1 MKLMRTL
8 LWAMVLIPALISAQ
22 PSQQEARRMAYAE
35 AQRQGVDPEALEAR
49 LQARGINTATLTMTD
64 IPRIQPIVEEEIAK
78 MKAEQIASASAE
90 QAVKS
95 GSLSGTEMAADG
107 AAQSETSIQTTT
119 TELASESVD
128 VVKTKVDSKTP
139 VEVKIDASQ
148 ANTMVFGKHIF
159 TNGSLSLYEVS
170 KDYIPNDSYILGPG
184 DVVTVSIFGKSQAD
198 LQFTIKPDGFIEP
211 ANLPKIYLKG
221 ISLGQAREVVRRR
234 LQNFYQFDK
243 GQFALTL
250 TTARTLTIQI
260 TGAVAQP
267 GTYTLSAYNTAF
279 NALIA
284 AGGPSKLG
292 TVRNIQ
298 VINGGKVKEL
308 DVYEYLFNPQKQSD
322 YYLQNNDILYVPF
335 IGDLVEIKGSV
346 KQVGVFEMKEKETFS
361 ELLNY
366 TGGYLS
372 DALRDEIQLVRKNKE
387 GSFVKEYSGAELAK
401 LTFEDGDKVIVATQ
415 TSDKKDYVEVNGWVD
430 YPGIYGIRDYPTVKE
445 VLLKVGV
452 REETRMDV
460 AYLTRTAADGTR
472 SLMQFRPEDQLALE
486 DSLALALLPEDQITI
501 FSIRDFIDKAAVAI
515 EGAVRQPGTFA
526 LDDNANVAYLID
538 LAKGLKQDA
547 KLDLA
552 YLFRENPDG
561 TTEIETLNLEEILNG
576 TSTFTLRDNDVLRVL
591 SEKAFIDASTVSIV
605 GAVRNPVEL
614 TVDSSLTVSAMVDLA
629 NGLKRNAKRDLA
641 YVFRTY
647 DDGSSELLSF
657 HLENVLTGS
666 ESFEV
671 QNRDQIR
678 ILSSSAFIDGSKLSI
693 VGSVRNPLS
702 IEVDSAVTIKAF
714 IDLANGLTKDARTD
728 LAYVFRTF
736 PDGSQ
741 EILPIDL
748 TAELDGSSQLKLTDK
763 DQVRILSDR
772 TYYDGAVLSISGE
785 VRSPME
791 MPYDSAITLDE
802 VLNLAGGLTF
812 AGDSARI
819 VVYSMDF
826 EGRNIGKIKETKLDS
841 RTAKEYTFKPF
852 DAIVVRKKAGF
863 EFQEYVTIGGEVAY
877 PGRYAIREGEKVGQ
891 LIRKAG
897 GLTKEAFPQAASFTR
912 QGKGKVFISIDR
924 ILRAG
929 NTYNNIELLPGDNLF
944 IPTKDMTVEIRLAN
958 TEASEYAAF
967 ADDYAR
973 PSVNVAYVA
982 GKSARWYVKNMVGG
996 YGENAKRTDVNVV
1009 YANGTV
1015 KDFKWYKPFYRYP
1028 KVKPGSMVVVGAK
1041 PVKEEKEKKDK
1052 QQSDFD
1058 WQEFSGNLMAQ
1069 VTSLLT
1075 VVVLATQLP

>member
-8 LWAMVLIPALISAQ
+8 LWAMVLIPALLSAQ

-78 MKAEQIASASAE
+78 MKAEQVASASAE
-90 QAVKS
+90 QAVES

-107 AAQSETSIQTTT
+107 AAQSEASIQTTT

-139 VEVKIDASQ
+139 VEVKIDADQ

-460 AYLTRTAADGTR
+460 AYLTRTNLDGTR
-472 SLMQFRPEDQLALE
+472 SLIRFNPAAELE
-486 DSLALALLPEDQITI
+486 GADAPLPLEPEDQILL
-501 FSIRDFIDKAAVAI
+501 FNVRDFTDKATVAI
-515 EGAVRQPGTFA
+515 EGAVRQPGAFA
-526 LDDNANVAYLID
+526 LDENANVAFLID
-538 LAKGLKQDA
+538 LAKGLKEDA

-561 TTEIETLNLEEILNG
+561 TTEIETLNLEDILSG
-576 TSTFTLRDNDVLRVL
+576 AAFFELRDNDVLRVL

-605 GAVRNPVEL
+605 GAVRNPIEL
-614 TVDSSLTVSAMVDLA
+614 TVDS
-629 NGLKRNAKRDLA
+629 
-641 YVFRTY
+641 
-647 DDGSSELLSF
+647 
-657 HLENVLTGS
+657 
-666 ESFEV
+666 
-671 QNRDQIR
+671 
-678 ILSSSAFIDGSKLSI
+678 
-693 VGSVRNPLS
+693 
-702 IEVDSAVTIKAF
+702 AVTVKAL
-714 IDLANGLTKDARTD
+714 IDLANGLQKDARTD
-728 LAYVFRTF
+728 QAYIFRTY

-741 EILPIDL
+741 EILTLDL
-748 TAELDGSSQLKLTDK
+748 AAEIAVEDPMPLMDK
-763 DQVRILSDR
+763 DQVRILSER

-785 VRSPME
+785 VRSGLE
-791 MPYDSAITLDE
+791 MPYDSTITLDE
-802 VLNLAGGLTF
+802 VLTLAGGLTF
-812 AGDSARI
+812 AGDSSKVIVYRI
-819 VVYSMDF
+819 AFNGKD
-826 EGRNIGKIKETKLDS
+826 IGKVKEFTLDS
-841 RTAKEYTFKPF
+841 RVSSDFTFEPF
-852 DAIVVRKKAGF
+852 DAIVVRKKPGF

-877 PGRYAIREGEKVGQ
+877 PGRYAIREGEKVGE

-1058 WQEFSGNLMAQ
+1058 WQEFSGNFMAQ

>member
-8 LWAMVLIPALISAQ
+8 LWAVVLVPVLLSAQ
-22 PSQQEARRMAYAE
+22 PTQEEARRMARSE
-35 AQRQGVDPEALEAR
+35 ASRQGVDPDALEAR

-78 MKAEQIASASAE
+78 MKAEQSASASAE
-90 QAVKS
+90 QAVES
-95 GSLSGTEMAADG
+95 GSLSGTEMAAEG
-107 AAQSETSIQTTT
+107 AEQKEESIQTTT
-119 TELASESVD
+119 TELATEAVE

-211 ANLPKIYLKG
+211 ASLPKIYLKG

-335 IGDLVEIKGSV
+335 IGDLVEVKGSV
-346 KQVGVFEMKEKETFS
+346 KQVGVFEMKEKENFS
-361 ELLNY
+361 DLLDY
-366 TGGYLS
+366 TGGYLN
-372 DALRDEIQLVRKNKE
+372 DALRNEIQLVRKNKE

-401 LTFEDGDKVIVATQ
+401 LTFEDGDKVIIATQ

-445 VLLKVGV
+445 VLQKVGV

-460 AYLTRTAADGTR
+460 AYLTRTNLDGTR
-472 SLMQFRPEDQLALE
+472 SLIRFTPSEELE
-486 DSLALALLPEDQITI
+486 GADAPLPLQPEDQILL
-501 FSIRDFIDKAAVAI
+501 FNVRDFTDKATVAI
-515 EGAVRQPGTFA
+515 EGAVRAPGAFA
-526 LDDNANVAYLID
+526 LDENANVAFLID
-538 LAKGLKQDA
+538 LAKGLKEDA

-561 TTEIETLNLEEILNG
+561 TTEIETLNLEEILSG
-576 TSTFTLRDNDVLRVL
+576 ASSFELRDKDVLRVL

-614 TVDSSLTVSAMVDLA
+614 TVDSAVTVKALIDLA
-629 NGLKRNAKRDLA
+629 NGLK
-641 YVFRTY
+641 
-647 DDGSSELLSF
+647 
-657 HLENVLTGS
+657 
-666 ESFEV
+666 
-671 QNRDQIR
+671 
-678 ILSSSAFIDGSKLSI
+678 
-693 VGSVRNPLS
+693 
-702 IEVDSAVTIKAF
+702 
-714 IDLANGLTKDARTD
+714 KDARTD
-728 LAYVFRTF
+728 KAYIFRTY

-741 EILPIDL
+741 EILTLDL
-748 TAELDGSSQLKLTDK
+748 AAEIAVENPMQLMDK
-763 DQVRILSDR
+763 DQVRILSER

-785 VRSPME
+785 VRNGME
-791 MPYDSAITLDE
+791 MPYDSTITLNE

-812 AGDSARI
+812 AGDSSQV
-819 VVYSMDF
+819 VVYRIAFD
-826 EGRNIGKIKETKLDS
+826 GRDIGKVKEFKLDS
-841 RTAKEYTFKPF
+841 RINGEFLFQPF

-863 EFQEYVTIGGEVAY
+863 EFQEYVNIGGEVAF
-877 PGRYAIREGEKVGQ
+877 PGRYAIREGEKVGD

-897 GLTKEAFPQAASFTR
+897 GLTKEAFPQAANFTR
-912 QGKGKVFISIDR
+912 QGKGKVFLSIDK
-924 ILRAG
+924 ILRIG
-929 NTYNNIELLPGDNLF
+929 NTYNNIELMPGDELF
-944 IPTKDMTVEIRLAN
+944 IPAKDMTVEIRLAN

-967 ADDYAR
+967 ATDYAR
-973 PSVNVAYVA
+973 QSVNVAYVA
-982 GKSARWYVKNMVGG
+982 GKNARWYVKNMVGG
-996 YGENAKRTDVNVV
+996 FGDNAKRTDVNVV

-1015 KDFKWYKPFYRYP
+1015 KDFKWYRPTYRYP
-1028 KVKPGSMVVVGAK
+1028 KVKPGAMVVVGAK
-1041 PVKEEKEKKDK
+1041 PVKEKEKQEK

-1058 WQEFSGNLMAQ
+1058 WQEFSGNFMAQ
-1069 VTSLLT
+1069 ITSLLT
-1075 VVVLATQLP
+1075 VVVLATQLQ

>member
-8 LWAMVLIPALISAQ
+8 LWAMVLIPALLSAQ
-22 PSQQEARRMAYAE
+22 PSQEEARKMARME
-35 AQRQGVDPEALEAR
+35 ASRQGVDPDALEAR

-78 MKAEQIASASAE
+78 MKAEQVASASAE
-90 QAVKS
+90 QAVES

-107 AAQSETSIQTTT
+107 AAQSEASIQTTT

-139 VEVKIDASQ
+139 VEVKIDADQ

-460 AYLTRTAADGTR
+460 AYLTRTNLDGTR
-472 SLMQFRPEDQLALE
+472 SLIRFNPAAELE
-486 DSLALALLPEDQITI
+486 GADAPLPLEPEDQILL
-501 FSIRDFIDKAAVAI
+501 FNVRDFTDKATVAI
-515 EGAVRQPGTFA
+515 EGAVRQPGAFA
-526 LDDNANVAYLID
+526 LDENANVAFLID
-538 LAKGLKQDA
+538 LAKGLKEDA

-561 TTEIETLNLEEILNG
+561 TTEIETLNLEDILSG
-576 TSTFTLRDNDVLRVL
+576 AAFFELRDNDVLRVL

-605 GAVRNPVEL
+605 GAVRNPIEL
-614 TVDSSLTVSAMVDLA
+614 TVDS
-629 NGLKRNAKRDLA
+629 
-641 YVFRTY
+641 
-647 DDGSSELLSF
+647 
-657 HLENVLTGS
+657 
-666 ESFEV
+666 
-671 QNRDQIR
+671 
-678 ILSSSAFIDGSKLSI
+678 
-693 VGSVRNPLS
+693 
-702 IEVDSAVTIKAF
+702 AVTVKAL
-714 IDLANGLTKDARTD
+714 IDLANGLQKDARTD
-728 LAYVFRTF
+728 QAYIFRTY

-741 EILPIDL
+741 EILTLDL
-748 TAELDGSSQLKLTDK
+748 AAEIAVEDPMPLMDK
-763 DQVRILSDR
+763 DQVRILSER

-785 VRSPME
+785 VRSGLE
-791 MPYDSAITLDE
+791 MPYDSTITLDE
-802 VLNLAGGLTF
+802 VLTLAGGLTF
-812 AGDSARI
+812 AGDSSKVIVYRI
-819 VVYSMDF
+819 AFNGKD
-826 EGRNIGKIKETKLDS
+826 IGKVKEFTLDS
-841 RTAKEYTFKPF
+841 RVSSDFTFEPF
-852 DAIVVRKKAGF
+852 DAIVVRKKPGF

-877 PGRYAIREGEKVGQ
+877 PGRYAIHEGEKVGE

-1028 KVKPGSMVVVGAK
+1028 KVKPGSVVVVGAK
-1041 PVKEEKEKKDK
+1041 PVKEETEKNRERE
-1052 QQSDFD
+1052 DFN
-1058 WQEFSGNLMAQ
+1058 WQEFSANLMAQ
-1069 VTSLLT
+1069 TTSILSIY
-1075 VVVLATQLP
+1075 VLATRL

>member
-1 MKLMRTL
+1 MRIMRTL
-8 LWAMVLIPALISAQ
+8 LWAMVLVPALVSAQ
-22 PSQQEARRMAYAE
+22 PSQEEARRMARTE
-35 AQRQGVDPEALEAR
+35 ASRQGVDPDVLERR

-64 IPRIQPIVEEEIAK
+64 IPRVQPIVEEEIAK
-78 MKAEQIASASAE
+78 LKAEQSASASAE
-90 QAVKS
+90 QAVES

-107 AAQSETSIQTTT
+107 AEQKEESIQTTT
-119 TELASESVD
+119 TELATEAVE

-335 IGDLVEIKGSV
+335 IGDLVEVKGSV

-361 ELLNY
+361 ELLEY

-401 LTFEDGDKVIVATQ
+401 LTFEDGDKVIIATQ

-445 VLLKVGV
+445 VLMKVGV

-460 AYLTRTAADGTR
+460 AYLTRTNLDGTR
-472 SLMQFRPEDQLALE
+472 SLIRFNPAAELE
-486 DSLALALLPEDQITI
+486 GADAPLPLQPEDQILL
-501 FSIRDFIDKAAVAI
+501 FNVRDFTDKATVAI
-515 EGAVRQPGTFA
+515 EGAVRQPGAFA
-526 LDDNANVAYLID
+526 LDENANVAYLID
-538 LAKGLKQDA
+538 LAKGLKEDA

-561 TTEIETLNLEEILNG
+561 TTEIETLNLEDILSG

-591 SEKAFIDASTVSIV
+591 SERAFIDASTVSIV
-605 GAVRNPVEL
+605 GAVRNPIEL

-657 HLENVLTGS
+657 HLENVLNGAET
-666 ESFEV
+666 FEV

-678 ILSSSAFIDGSKLSI
+678 ILSASAFIDGSKLSI

-728 LAYVFRTF
+728 LAYVFRTY

-748 TAELDGSSQLKLTDK
+748 NAELDGSSQLKLTDK

-785 VRSPME
+785 VRSAME
-791 MPYDSAITLDE
+791 MPYDSTITLDE

-826 EGRNIGKIKETKLDS
+826 DGRNIGKVKETKLDS
-841 RTAKEYTFKPF
+841 RTAKDYTFKPF

-863 EFQEYVTIGGEVAY
+863 EFQEYVNIGGEVAY
-877 PGRYAIREGEKVGQ
+877 PGRYAIREGEKIGE

-924 ILRAG
+924 ILRTG
-929 NTYNNIELLPGDNLF
+929 NTYNNIQLLPGDNLF
-944 IPTKDMTVEIRLAN
+944 IPSKDMTVEIRLPN
-958 TEASEYAAF
+958 TEAAEYAAF
-967 ADDYAR
+967 SDEYR
-973 PSVNVAYVA
+973 RESVHVAYVA

-996 YGENAKRTDVNVV
+996 YGENAKRSKTNVV

-1015 KDFKWYKPFYRYP
+1015 KDYKWFKPFYRYP
-1028 KVKPGSMVVVGAK
+1028 KVKPGAMVVVGAK
-1041 PVKEEKEKKDK
+1041 PVKEEKDK
-1052 QQSDFD
+1052 RDRFNSDFD
-1058 WQEFSGNLMAQ
+1058 WQEFSGNLLSQISA
-1069 VTSLLT
+1069 VFT
-1075 VVVLATQLP
+1075 VVVLANQL

>member
-1 MKLMRTL
+1 
-8 LWAMVLIPALISAQ
+8 
-22 PSQQEARRMAYAE
+22 
-35 AQRQGVDPEALEAR
+35 
-49 LQARGINTATLTMTD
+49 
-64 IPRIQPIVEEEIAK
+64 
-78 MKAEQIASASAE
+78 
-90 QAVKS
+90 
-95 GSLSGTEMAADG
+95 
-107 AAQSETSIQTTT
+107 
-119 TELASESVD
+119 
-128 VVKTKVDSKTP
+128 
-139 VEVKIDASQ
+139 
-148 ANTMVFGKHIF
+148 
-159 TNGSLSLYEVS
+159 
-170 KDYIPNDSYILGPG
+170 
-184 DVVTVSIFGKSQAD
+184 
-198 LQFTIKPDGFIEP
+198 
-211 ANLPKIYLKG
+211 
-221 ISLGQAREVVRRR
+221 
-234 LQNFYQFDK
+234 
-243 GQFALTL
+243 
-250 TTARTLTIQI
+250 
-260 TGAVAQP
+260 
-267 GTYTLSAYNTAF
+267 
-279 NALIA
+279 
-284 AGGPSKLG
+284 
-292 TVRNIQ
+292 
-298 VINGGKVKEL
+298 
-308 DVYEYLFNPQKQSD
+308 LFNPQKQSD

-460 AYLTRTAADGTR
+460 AYLTRTNLDGTR
-472 SLMQFRPEDQLALE
+472 SLIRFNPAAELE
-486 DSLALALLPEDQITI
+486 GADAPLPLEPEDQILL
-501 FSIRDFIDKAAVAI
+501 FNVRDFTDKATVAI
-515 EGAVRQPGTFA
+515 EGAVRQPGAFA
-526 LDDNANVAYLID
+526 LDENANVAFLID
-538 LAKGLKQDA
+538 LAKGLKEDA

-561 TTEIETLNLEEILNG
+561 TTEIETLNLEDILSG
-576 TSTFTLRDNDVLRVL
+576 AAFFELRDNDVLRVL

-605 GAVRNPVEL
+605 GAVRNPIEL
-614 TVDSSLTVSAMVDLA
+614 TVDS
-629 NGLKRNAKRDLA
+629 
-641 YVFRTY
+641 
-647 DDGSSELLSF
+647 
-657 HLENVLTGS
+657 
-666 ESFEV
+666 
-671 QNRDQIR
+671 
-678 ILSSSAFIDGSKLSI
+678 
-693 VGSVRNPLS
+693 
-702 IEVDSAVTIKAF
+702 AVTVKAL
-714 IDLANGLTKDARTD
+714 IDLANGLQKDARTD
-728 LAYVFRTF
+728 QAYIFRTY

-741 EILPIDL
+741 EILTLDL
-748 TAELDGSSQLKLTDK
+748 AAEIAVEDPMPLMDK
-763 DQVRILSDR
+763 DQVRILSER

-785 VRSPME
+785 VRSGLE
-791 MPYDSAITLDE
+791 MPYDSTITLDE
-802 VLNLAGGLTF
+802 VLTLAGGLTF
-812 AGDSARI
+812 AGDSSKVIVYRI
-819 VVYSMDF
+819 AFNGKD
-826 EGRNIGKIKETKLDS
+826 IGKVKEFTLDS
-841 RTAKEYTFKPF
+841 RVSSDFTFEPF
-852 DAIVVRKKAGF
+852 DAIVVRKKPGF

-877 PGRYAIREGEKVGQ
+877 PGRYAIHEGEKVGE

-1028 KVKPGSMVVVGAK
+1028 KVKPGSVVVVGAK
-1041 PVKEEKEKKDK
+1041 PVKEETEKNRERE
-1052 QQSDFD
+1052 DFN
-1058 WQEFSGNLMAQ
+1058 WQEFSANLMAQ
-1069 VTSLLT
+1069 TTSILSIY
-1075 VVVLATQLP
+1075 VLATRL

>member
-8 LWAMVLIPALISAQ
+8 LWAMVLIPALLSAQ
-22 PSQQEARRMAYAE
+22 PSQEEARKMARME
-35 AQRQGVDPEALEAR
+35 ASRQGVDPDALEAR

-78 MKAEQIASASAE
+78 MKAEQSASASAE
-90 QAVKS
+90 QAVES

-107 AAQSETSIQTTT
+107 AEQKEESIQTTT
-119 TELASESVD
+119 TELATEAVE

-139 VEVKIDASQ
+139 VEVKIDANQ

-335 IGDLVEIKGSV
+335 IGDLVEVKGSV

-361 ELLNY
+361 ELLEY

-372 DALRDEIQLVRKNKE
+372 DALRDEIQLVRKNKD

-401 LTFEDGDKVIVATQ
+401 LTFEDGDKVIIATQ

-445 VLLKVGV
+445 VLMKVGV

-460 AYLTRTAADGTR
+460 AYLTRTNLDGTR
-472 SLMQFRPEDQLALE
+472 SLIRFNPAAELE
-486 DSLALALLPEDQITI
+486 GADAPLPLQPEDQILL
-501 FSIRDFIDKAAVAI
+501 FNVRDFTDKATVAI
-515 EGAVRQPGTFA
+515 EGAVRQPGAFA
-526 LDDNANVAYLID
+526 IDENANVAYLID
-538 LAKGLKQDA
+538 LAKGLKEDA

-561 TTEIETLNLEEILNG
+561 TTEIETLNLEDILSG
-576 TSTFTLRDNDVLRVL
+576 AAFFELRDKDVLRVL
-591 SEKAFIDASTVSIV
+591 SEKAFVDASTVSIL
-605 GAVRNPVEL
+605 GAVRNPIEL
-614 TVDSSLTVSAMVDLA
+614 TVDSAVTVKALIDLA
-629 NGLKRNAKRDLA
+629 NGLK
-641 YVFRTY
+641 
-647 DDGSSELLSF
+647 
-657 HLENVLTGS
+657 
-666 ESFEV
+666 
-671 QNRDQIR
+671 
-678 ILSSSAFIDGSKLSI
+678 
-693 VGSVRNPLS
+693 
-702 IEVDSAVTIKAF
+702 
-714 IDLANGLTKDARTD
+714 KDARTD
-728 LAYVFRTF
+728 QAYIFRTY

-741 EILPIDL
+741 EILTLDL
-748 TAELDGSSQLKLTDK
+748 AAEIAVEDPMPLMDK
-763 DQVRILSDR
+763 DQVRILSER

-785 VRSPME
+785 VRNGLE
-791 MPYDSAITLDE
+791 MPYDSTITLDE
-802 VLNLAGGLTF
+802 VLTLAGGLTF
-812 AGDSARI
+812 AGDSSKVIVYRI
-819 VVYSMDF
+819 AFNGKD
-826 EGRNIGKIKETKLDS
+826 IGKVKDFTLDS
-841 RTAKEYTFKPF
+841 RMSGDFTFEPF
-852 DAIVVRKKAGF
+852 DAIVVRKKPGF
-863 EFQEYVTIGGEVAY
+863 EFQEYV
-877 PGRYAIREGEKVGQ
+877 
-891 LIRKAG
+891 
-897 GLTKEAFPQAASFTR
+897 
-912 QGKGKVFISIDR
+912 
-924 ILRAG
+924 
-929 NTYNNIELLPGDNLF
+929 NI
-944 IPTKDMTVEIRLAN
+944 
-958 TEASEYAAF
+958 
-967 ADDYAR
+967 
-973 PSVNVAYVA
+973 
-982 GKSARWYVKNMVGG
+982 
-996 YGENAKRTDVNVV
+996 
-1009 YANGTV
+1009 
-1015 KDFKWYKPFYRYP
+1015 
-1028 KVKPGSMVVVGAK
+1028 
-1041 PVKEEKEKKDK
+1041 
-1052 QQSDFD
+1052 
-1058 WQEFSGNLMAQ
+1058 
-1069 VTSLLT
+1069 
-1075 VVVLATQLP
+1075 

>member
-1 MKLMRTL
+1 MLNRAKKKPVK
-8 LWAMVLIPALISAQ
+8 WPHAEASAKALILQS
-22 PSQQEARRMAYAE
+22 
-35 AQRQGVDPEALEAR
+35 LEAR

-64 IPRIQPIVEEEIAK
+64 IPRVQPIVEEEIAK
-78 MKAEQIASASAE
+78 MKAEQSASASAE
-90 QAVKS
+90 QAVES

-107 AAQSETSIQTTT
+107 AEQKEESIQTTT
-119 TELASESVD
+119 TELATEAVE

-335 IGDLVEIKGSV
+335 IGDLVEVKGSV

-361 ELLNY
+361 ELLEY

-401 LTFEDGDKVIVATQ
+401 LTFEDGDKVIIATQ

-445 VLLKVGV
+445 VLMKVGV

-460 AYLTRTAADGTR
+460 AYLTRTNLDGTR
-472 SLMQFRPEDQLALE
+472 SLIRFNPAAELE
-486 DSLALALLPEDQITI
+486 GADAPLPLQPEDQILL
-501 FSIRDFIDKAAVAI
+501 FNVRDFTDKATVAI
-515 EGAVRQPGTFA
+515 EGAVRQPGAFA
-526 LDDNANVAYLID
+526 LDENANVAYLID
-538 LAKGLKQDA
+538 LAKGLKEDA

-561 TTEIETLNLEEILNG
+561 TTEIETLNLEDILSG
-576 TSTFTLRDNDVLRVL
+576 AAFFELRDNDVLRVL
-591 SEKAFIDASTVSIV
+591 SEKAFVDASTVSIV
-605 GAVRNPVEL
+605 GAVRNPIEL
-614 TVDSSLTVSAMVDLA
+614 TVDSAVTVKALIDLA
-629 NGLKRNAKRDLA
+629 NGLK
-641 YVFRTY
+641 
-647 DDGSSELLSF
+647 
-657 HLENVLTGS
+657 
-666 ESFEV
+666 
-671 QNRDQIR
+671 
-678 ILSSSAFIDGSKLSI
+678 
-693 VGSVRNPLS
+693 
-702 IEVDSAVTIKAF
+702 
-714 IDLANGLTKDARTD
+714 KDARTD
-728 LAYVFRTF
+728 QAYIFRTY

-741 EILPIDL
+741 EILTLDL
-748 TAELDGSSQLKLTDK
+748 AAEIAVEDPMPLMDK
-763 DQVRILSDR
+763 DQVRILSER

-785 VRSPME
+785 VRNGLE
-791 MPYDSAITLDE
+791 MPYDSTITLDE
-802 VLNLAGGLTF
+802 VLTSSWRVNLC
-812 AGDSARI
+812 R
-819 VVYSMDF
+819 
-826 EGRNIGKIKETKLDS
+826 
-841 RTAKEYTFKPF
+841 
-852 DAIVVRKKAGF
+852 
-863 EFQEYVTIGGEVAY
+863 
-877 PGRYAIREGEKVGQ
+877 
-891 LIRKAG
+891 
-897 GLTKEAFPQAASFTR
+897 
-912 QGKGKVFISIDR
+912 
-924 ILRAG
+924 
-929 NTYNNIELLPGDNLF
+929 
-944 IPTKDMTVEIRLAN
+944 
-958 TEASEYAAF
+958 
-967 ADDYAR
+967 
-973 PSVNVAYVA
+973 
-982 GKSARWYVKNMVGG
+982 
-996 YGENAKRTDVNVV
+996 
-1009 YANGTV
+1009 
-1015 KDFKWYKPFYRYP
+1015 
-1028 KVKPGSMVVVGAK
+1028 
-1041 PVKEEKEKKDK
+1041 
-1052 QQSDFD
+1052 
-1058 WQEFSGNLMAQ
+1058 
-1069 VTSLLT
+1069 
-1075 VVVLATQLP
+1075 

>member
-8 LWAMVLIPALISAQ
+8 LWAMVLIPALLSAQ
-22 PSQQEARRMAYAE
+22 PSQEEARKMARME
-35 AQRQGVDPEALEAR
+35 ASRQGVDPDALEAR
-49 LQARGINTATLTMTD
+49 LQARGINTATLTMSD

-78 MKAEQIASASAE
+78 MKAEQSASASAE
-90 QAVKS
+90 QAVES

-107 AAQSETSIQTTT
+107 QAQSEASIQTTT
-119 TELASESVD
+119 TELANEAVE

-139 VEVKIDASQ
+139 VEVKIDADQ

-211 ANLPKIYLKG
+211 TNLPKIYLKG
-221 ISLGQAREVVRRR
+221 ISLGQAREAVRSR
-234 LQNFYQFDK
+234 LQNFYRFDK

-335 IGDLVEIKGSV
+335 IGDLVEVKGSV

-361 ELLNY
+361 DLLDY
-366 TGGYLS
+366 TGGYLN

-401 LTFEDGDKVIVATQ
+401 LTFEDGDKVIIATQ

-430 YPGIYGIRDYPTVKE
+430 YPGIYGIRDYPSIKQ
-445 VLLKVGV
+445 VLQKVGI

-460 AYLTRTAADGTR
+460 AYLTRTLVDGTR
-472 SLMQFRPEDQLALE
+472 RLIQFSPEAQLASE
-486 DSLALALLPEDQITI
+486 DSLALVLLPEDQITVFNI
-501 FSIRDFIDKAAVAI
+501 SDFVDKATVAI

-526 LDDNANVAYLID
+526 LDESANVAFLID

-561 TTEIETLNLEEILNG
+561 TTEIETLNLEEILSG
-576 TSTFTLRDNDVLRVL
+576 ASSFELRDKDVLRVL

-605 GAVRNPVEL
+605 GAVRNPIEL
-614 TVDSSLTVSAMVDLA
+614 TVDSAVTVKALIDLA
-629 NGLKRNAKRDLA
+629 NGLK
-641 YVFRTY
+641 
-647 DDGSSELLSF
+647 
-657 HLENVLTGS
+657 
-666 ESFEV
+666 
-671 QNRDQIR
+671 
-678 ILSSSAFIDGSKLSI
+678 
-693 VGSVRNPLS
+693 
-702 IEVDSAVTIKAF
+702 
-714 IDLANGLTKDARTD
+714 KDARTD
-728 LAYVFRTF
+728 KAYIFRTY

-741 EILPIDL
+741 EILTLDL
-748 TAELDGSSQLKLTDK
+748 AAEIAVEDPMPLMDK
-763 DQVRILSDR
+763 DQVRILSER

-785 VRSPME
+785 VRNRLE
-791 MPYDSAITLDE
+791 MPYDSTITLDE
-802 VLNLAGGLTF
+802 VLTLAGGLTF
-812 AGDSARI
+812 AGDSSKVIVYRI
-819 VVYSMDF
+819 AFNGKD
-826 EGRNIGKIKETKLDS
+826 IGKVKEFTLDS
-841 RTAKEYTFKPF
+841 RMSGAFTFEPF
-852 DAIVVRKKAGF
+852 DAIVVRKKPGF
-863 EFQEYVTIGGEVAY
+863 EFQEYVNIGGEVAY
-877 PGRYAIREGEKVGQ
+877 PGRYAIRDGEKVGE

-897 GLTKEAFPQAASFTR
+897 GLTKEAFPQAANFTR

-929 NTYNNIELLPGDNLF
+929 NTYNNIQLLPGDDLF
-944 IPTKDMTVEIRLAN
+944 IPSKDMTVEIRLPN
-958 TEASEYAAF
+958 TEAAEYAAF
-967 ADDYAR
+967 SDEYR
-973 PSVNVAYVA
+973 RESVHVAYIA

-996 YGENAKRTDVNVV
+996 YGENAKRSKTNVV

-1015 KDFKWYKPFYRYP
+1015 KDYKWFKPFYRYP
-1028 KVKPGSMVVVGAK
+1028 KVKPGSTVVVGAK
-1041 PVKEEKEKKDK
+1041 PVKEEKDK
-1052 QQSDFD
+1052 RDRFNSDFD
-1058 WQEFSGNLMAQ
+1058 WQEFSGNLLSQISA
-1069 VTSLLT
+1069 VFT
-1075 VVVLATQLP
+1075 VVVLANQL

>member
-1 MKLMRTL
+1 
-8 LWAMVLIPALISAQ
+8 
-22 PSQQEARRMAYAE
+22 
-35 AQRQGVDPEALEAR
+35 
-49 LQARGINTATLTMTD
+49 
-64 IPRIQPIVEEEIAK
+64 
-78 MKAEQIASASAE
+78 
-90 QAVKS
+90 
-95 GSLSGTEMAADG
+95 
-107 AAQSETSIQTTT
+107 
-119 TELASESVD
+119 
-128 VVKTKVDSKTP
+128 
-139 VEVKIDASQ
+139 
-148 ANTMVFGKHIF
+148 MVFGKHIF

-335 IGDLVEIKGSV
+335 IGDLVEVKGSV

-361 ELLNY
+361 ELLEY

-401 LTFEDGDKVIVATQ
+401 LTFEDGDKVIIATQ

-445 VLLKVGV
+445 VLMKVGV

-460 AYLTRTAADGTR
+460 AYLTRTNLDGTR
-472 SLMQFRPEDQLALE
+472 SLIRFNPAAELE
-486 DSLALALLPEDQITI
+486 GADAPLPLQPEDQILL
-501 FSIRDFIDKAAVAI
+501 FNVRDFTDKATVAI
-515 EGAVRQPGTFA
+515 EGAVRQPGAFA
-526 LDDNANVAYLID
+526 LDENANVAYLID
-538 LAKGLKQDA
+538 LAKGLKEDA

-561 TTEIETLNLEEILNG
+561 TTEIETLNLEDILSG
-576 TSTFTLRDNDVLRVL
+576 AAFFELRDNDVLRVL
-591 SEKAFIDASTVSIV
+591 SEKAFVDASTVSIV
-605 GAVRNPVEL
+605 GAVRNPIEL
-614 TVDSSLTVSAMVDLA
+614 TVDSAVTVKALIDLA
-629 NGLKRNAKRDLA
+629 NGLK
-641 YVFRTY
+641 
-647 DDGSSELLSF
+647 
-657 HLENVLTGS
+657 
-666 ESFEV
+666 
-671 QNRDQIR
+671 
-678 ILSSSAFIDGSKLSI
+678 
-693 VGSVRNPLS
+693 
-702 IEVDSAVTIKAF
+702 
-714 IDLANGLTKDARTD
+714 KDARTD
-728 LAYVFRTF
+728 QAYIFRTY

-741 EILPIDL
+741 EILTLDL
-748 TAELDGSSQLKLTDK
+748 AAEIAVEDPMPLMDK
-763 DQVRILSDR
+763 DQVRILSER

-785 VRSPME
+785 VRNGLE
-791 MPYDSAITLDE
+791 MPYDSTITLDE
-802 VLNLAGGLTF
+802 VLTLAGGLTF
-812 AGDSARI
+812 AGDSSKVIVYRI
-819 VVYSMDF
+819 AFNGKD
-826 EGRNIGKIKETKLDS
+826 IGKVKDFTLDS
-841 RTAKEYTFKPF
+841 RMSGDFTFEPF
-852 DAIVVRKKAGF
+852 DAIVVRKKPGF
-863 EFQEYVTIGGEVAY
+863 EFQEYVNIGGEVAY
-877 PGRYAIREGEKVGQ
+877 PGRYAIREGEKVGE

-929 NTYNNIELLPGDNLF
+929 NTYNNIQLLPGDNLF
-944 IPTKDMTVEIRLAN
+944 IPSKDMTVEIRLPN
-958 TEASEYAAF
+958 TEAAEYAAF
-967 ADDYAR
+967 SDEYR
-973 PSVNVAYVA
+973 RESVHVAYVA

-996 YGENAKRTDVNVV
+996 YGENAKRSKTNVV

-1015 KDFKWYKPFYRYP
+1015 KDYKWFKPYYRYP

-1041 PVKEEKEKKDK
+1041 PVKEEKEKNKK

-1058 WQEFSGNLMAQ
+1058 WQEFSGNFMAQ
-1069 VTSLLT
+1069 ITSLLT

>member
-8 LWAMVLIPALISAQ
+8 LWAMVLIPALLSAQ
-22 PSQQEARRMAYAE
+22 PSQEEARKMARME
-35 AQRQGVDPEALEAR
+35 ASRQGVDPDALEAR

-78 MKAEQIASASAE
+78 MKAEQSASASAE
-90 QAVKS
+90 QAVES

-107 AAQSETSIQTTT
+107 AEQKEESIQTTT
-119 TELASESVD
+119 TELATEAVE

-335 IGDLVEIKGSV
+335 IGDLVEVKGSV

-361 ELLNY
+361 ELLEY

-401 LTFEDGDKVIVATQ
+401 LTFEDGDKVIIATQ

-445 VLLKVGV
+445 VLMKVGV

-460 AYLTRTAADGTR
+460 AYLTRTNLDGTR
-472 SLMQFRPEDQLALE
+472 SLIRFNPAAELE
-486 DSLALALLPEDQITI
+486 GADAPLPLQPEDQILL
-501 FSIRDFIDKAAVAI
+501 FNVRDFTDKATVAI
-515 EGAVRQPGTFA
+515 EGAVRQPGAFA
-526 LDDNANVAYLID
+526 LDENANVAYLID
-538 LAKGLKQDA
+538 LAKGLKEDA

-561 TTEIETLNLEEILNG
+561 TTEIETLNLEDILSG
-576 TSTFTLRDNDVLRVL
+576 AAFFELRDNDVLRVL
-591 SEKAFIDASTVSIV
+591 SEKAFVDASTVSIV
-605 GAVRNPVEL
+605 GAVRNPIEL
-614 TVDSSLTVSAMVDLA
+614 TVDS
-629 NGLKRNAKRDLA
+629 
-641 YVFRTY
+641 
-647 DDGSSELLSF
+647 
-657 HLENVLTGS
+657 
-666 ESFEV
+666 
-671 QNRDQIR
+671 
-678 ILSSSAFIDGSKLSI
+678 
-693 VGSVRNPLS
+693 
-702 IEVDSAVTIKAF
+702 AVTVKAL
-714 IDLANGLTKDARTD
+714 IDLASGLKKDARTD
-728 LAYVFRTF
+728 QAYIFRTY

-741 EILPIDL
+741 EILTLDL
-748 TAELDGSSQLKLTDK
+748 AAEIAVEDPMPLMDK
-763 DQVRILSDR
+763 DQVRILSER

-785 VRSPME
+785 VRNGLE
-791 MPYDSAITLDE
+791 MPYDSTITLDE
-802 VLNLAGGLTF
+802 VLTLAGGLTF
-812 AGDSARI
+812 AGDSSKV
-819 VVYSMDF
+819 VVYRIAFNGKD
-826 EGRNIGKIKETKLDS
+826 IGKVKEFTLDS
-841 RTAKEYTFKPF
+841 RMSGDFTFEPF
-852 DAIVVRKKAGF
+852 DAIVVRKKPGF

-877 PGRYAIREGEKVGQ
+877 PGRYAIRDGEKVGA

-912 QGKGKVFISIDR
+912 QGKGKVFISSRYDS
-924 ILRAG
+924 AHG
-929 NTYNNIELLPGDNLF
+929 NTYNNIELLPGDELF

-958 TEASEYAAF
+958 TEAREYGAF
-967 ADDYAR
+967 ADTYAR
-973 PSVNVAYVA
+973 ESVNVAYVA

-996 YGENAKRTDVNVV
+996 FGDDAKRTDVNVV

-1015 KDFKWYKPFYRYP
+1015 KDYKWFKPFYRYP
-1028 KVKPGSMVVVGAK
+1028 KGKAWIDGRCRCQTCEGG
-1041 PVKEEKEKKDK
+1041 E
-1052 QQSDFD
+1052 
-1058 WQEFSGNLMAQ
+1058 G
-1069 VTSLLT
+1069 
-1075 VVVLATQLP
+1075 